1 MWRSNILHWY
11 FEGSCCVLGIGLY
24 IFTKEEWGGANRVL
38 CNWDGVIA
46 EGRGGGDNKV
56 ICHGH
61 THTWRVG
68 EGGII

>member
-1 MWRSNILHWY
+1 M
-11 FEGSCCVLGIGLY
+11 FGIGLY

-46 EGRGGGDNKV
+46 EGREGGDNKV

-61 THTWRVG
+61 THTLG
-68 EGGII
+68 EWGKVALFSSGSCGVRFCKI